1 VSLTNNIASA
11 FGVLKNNLN
20 TGRLAHAYLVV
31 GMPHGNARVLAEQV
45 LALLYCKSAGER
57 PCGHCTGC
65 KQAMEHTHAD
75 LMWLEPIKKSRRILL
90 EQIRPVREHIFR
102 TSFEGGW
109 KTVVL
114 VSADRLNEESS
125 NRLLKTLEEPP
136 AKCLFL
142 LLTDLPDAILPTV
155 VSRCQRIVLSGMKFT
170 SELSDKAS
178 TELTKPDG
186 PCLSASAE
194 NMTDEHEESLFQS
207 AVIKIVTGV
216 SGDSVVA
223 GIARARLILDFLKD
237 VRKQTEKKE
246 KSKLHIDNEQR
257 EFGQDM
263 KEILDARVEAQYRK
277 ARNSVLCWL
286 LFWYR
291 DVLLCMCGV
300 DESVFYFRRELS
312 QIKNMA
318 DGLTHSQVLANIR
331 QIEDMKNQLE
341 QNLSEPMVFE
351 HGMMQIKAG
360 KKR

>member
-1 VSLTNNIASA
+1 MSLTNNVASA
-11 FGVLKNNLN
+11 LAVLKNNLN

-31 GMPHGNARVLAEQV
+31 GMPYGNARVLAEQV
-45 LALLYCKSAGER
+45 LALLYCKSAGEQ

-65 KQAMEHTHAD
+65 KQAMEHTHPD
-75 LMWLEPIKKSRRILL
+75 LMWVEPIKKSRGILL

-109 KTVVL
+109 KAIVL

-125 NRLLKTLEEPP
+125 NMLLKTLEEPP
-136 AKCLFL
+136 AKSLFL
-142 LLTDLPDAILPTV
+142 LLTDLPEALLPTV
-155 VSRCQRIVLSGMKFT
+155 VSRCQRIVLSGMELT
-170 SELSDKAS
+170 SELPYKAS
-178 TELTKPDG
+178 TELTKPAG
-186 PCLSASAE
+186 PCVSASTE
-194 NMTDEHEESLFQS
+194 NVADKDEESVFQS

-223 GIARARLILDFLKD
+223 GIARARLIIDFLKD
-237 VRKQTEKKE
+237 IRKQTEKKE
-246 KSKLHIDNEQR
+246 KSKMRIDNQGV
-257 EFGQDM
+257 EFSQDI

-277 ARNSVLCWL
+277 ARNSVLRWL

-300 DESVFYFRRELS
+300 DESAFYFRRESS
-312 QIKNMA
+312 QIKAMA
-318 DGLTHSQVLANIR
+318 DGLTHRQAMANIR
-331 QIEDMKNQLE
+331 QIEDIKNQLE
-341 QNLSEPMVFE
+341 QHLSEPMVFE